1 MRDFFEGIQYLCEEI
16 LFVPFDAFRFLESW
30 WASNML
36 NWVLAIIGLV
46 AATYWT
52 LQLKK
57 FDDRGEEDKD
67 VTAHSFL

>member
-1 MRDFFEGIQYLCEEI
+1 MRDFFECIQYLFEEI
-16 LFVPFDAFRFLESW
+16 LFVPFDAFRFLENW
-30 WASNML
+30 WAANML
-36 NWVLAIIGLV
+36 NWVLAIIGLI
-46 AATYWT
+46 AITYWT